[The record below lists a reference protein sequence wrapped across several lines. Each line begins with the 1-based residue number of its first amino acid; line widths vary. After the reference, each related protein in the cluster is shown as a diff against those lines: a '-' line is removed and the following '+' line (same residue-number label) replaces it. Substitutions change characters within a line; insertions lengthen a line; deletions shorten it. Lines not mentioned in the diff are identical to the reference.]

1 VSSGPRPETLRTF
14 IAVPL
19 SKAVTQE
26 LDKLQRRLMRACPAR
41 AVRWVPAE
49 NIHLTMHFLGDILPE
64 RIEPI
69 KEALTVVA
77 RNVPPFSFT
86 AGQLGAFPNTNRP
99 RVVWVGVS
107 DTASWLAL
115 LHEAVDESLERLG
128 FQRETRRFSPHL
140 TLGRIQRRAGPE
152 DVRNVGKTLSATQ
165 VGTLGIVPVETL
177 IFFQSVLKP
186 SGAEYAPLATFK
198 LGKAKT

>member
-1 VSSGPRPETLRTF
+1 MPETLRTF

-26 LDKLQRRLMRACPAR
+26 LDKLQRRLMQACPAH
-41 AVRWVPAE
+41 AVRWIAAE
-49 NIHLTMHFLGDILPE
+49 NIHLTIHFLGDILPQ

-69 KEALTVVA
+69 KEALAVVA

-86 AGQLGAFPNTNRP
+86 AGQLGAFPNTSRP
-99 RVVWVGVS
+99 RVVWVGIS

-115 LHEAVDESLERLG
+115 LHEAVNESMEHLG
-128 FQRETRRFSPHL
+128 YKREARRFSPHL
-140 TLGRIQRRAGPE
+140 TLGRIRRRASQE

-165 VGTLGIVPVETL
+165 IGTLGIVTVETL
-177 IFFQSVLKP
+177 IFFQSVLRP
-186 SGAEYAPLATFK
+186 SGAEYTPLATFK
-198 LGKAKT
+198 LGKA

>member
-1 VSSGPRPETLRTF
+1 VPKTLRAF

-26 LDKLQRRLMRACPAR
+26 LDKLQCRLIRACPAR

-49 NIHLTMHFLGDILPE
+49 KIHLTMHFLGDILPE
-64 RIEPI
+64 RVNPI
-69 KEALTVVA
+69 KEALTVVT

-107 DTASWLAL
+107 DTTSWLEL
-115 LHEAVDESLERLG
+115 LHEAVNESMEQLG
-128 FQRETRRFSPHL
+128 FQREARRFSPHL
-140 TLGRIQRRAGPE
+140 TLGRIQRKAGQE
-152 DVRNVGKTLSATQ
+152 DVRNVGKTLSTTK

-177 IFFQSVLKP
+177 IFFQSVLRP
-186 SGAEYAPLATFK
+186 SGAEYMPLATFK
-198 LGKAKT
+198 LGKARS

>member
-1 VSSGPRPETLRTF
+1 MPETLRTF

-26 LDKLQRRLMRACPAR
+26 LDKLQRRLMRAFPAH

-49 NIHLTMHFLGDILPE
+49 NIHLTIHFLGDILPQ

-86 AGQLGAFPNTNRP
+86 AGQLGAFPNTSRP
-99 RVVWVGVS
+99 RVVWVGIS

-115 LHEAVDESLERLG
+115 LHEAVNESMEHLG
-128 FQRETRRFSPHL
+128 YIREARRFSPHL
-140 TLGRIQRRAGPE
+140 TLGRIRRRAGQE

-165 VGTLGIVPVETL
+165 IGTLGIVTVETL
-177 IFFQSVLKP
+177 ILFQSVLRP
-186 SGAEYAPLATFK
+186 SGAEYTPMATFK
-198 LGKAKT
+198 LGNA